1 MPTRDNKVKNPFL
14 GGDGMGKGAQR
25 CRNALAYGAALVG
38 GGWLL
43 LRFLLPWLSP
53 FLLSLAIAAGM
64 EPLVRALVRRRW
76 RRGLAAALVS
86 LAVLALLIW
95 GILAL
100 AAWGAARAADFA
112 RSLPSLMTGLA
123 QGLDRAESWLLSA
136 IDQAPPELE
145 STLRLALDALGQS
158 LYALPALLSQWALD
172 ALGKLAGRSPDLLLF
187 AVTAGIGTYFCSASF
202 PRVLAFLA
210 AQVPEGWKT
219 RLEGLGRDLKSSLGG
234 WLRAQGILMGI
245 TFLEL
250 LAAFWLLRVQ
260 DAPGLALLTAG
271 LDALPLFGTGVVL
284 APWALFCLL
293 LGQVPRGLGLLLTWA
308 AVSLIRSCIE
318 AKLLGDQI
326 GLPPLASLTAL
337 YVGWRVGKVWGML
350 LFPILTVTLRQL
362 NDRGVVRLW
371 RKSE

>member
-1 MPTRDNKVKNPFL
+1 MRMTVSKVNFFYGTKQTLFDISMGIATNKVTALIGPSGCGKSTLLRILTGISQPSAGEVWL
-14 GGDGMGKGAQR
+14 GGKR
-25 CRNALAYGAALVG
+25 
-38 GGWLL
+38 
-43 LRFLLPWLSP
+43 
-53 FLLSLAIAAGM
+53 
-64 EPLVRALVRRRW
+64 
-76 RRGLAAALVS
+76 
-86 LAVLALLIW
+86 
-95 GILAL
+95 
-100 AAWGAARAADFA
+100 
-112 RSLPSLMTGLA
+112 
-123 QGLDRAESWLLSA
+123 

-145 STLRLALDALGQS
+145 STLRLAMDALGQS
-158 LYALPALLSQWALD
+158 LYTLPALLSQWALD

-187 AVTAGIGTYFCSASF
+187 AVTASIGTYFCAASF
-202 PRVLAFLA
+202 PRVLAFFS
-210 AQVPEGWKT
+210 AQVPESWKK
-219 RLEGLGRDLKSSLGG
+219 RLEGLGRDLKTSLGG

-250 LAAFWLLRVQ
+250 LAALWLLGVQ

-337 YVGWRVGKVWGML
+337 YVGWRIGGVWGML